1 MLNKIKISKIDKKNK
16 YIAIIFFIVFS
27 IMEIQALGM
36 ESHYKYD
43 LLMCLALLV
52 AAYYFRSKLHL
63 YWGHYFL
70 FSIFLLLH
78 CLGMY
83 QFYEKYPLGV
93 EYDYWVH
100 GYFGLVS
107 SLFILRYF
115 VKSEYRFSGFFC
127 VISTFIV
134 VLGMSSAHEL
144 YEFAGA
150 ILLGEGDGVLFIG
163 AGDID
168 QWDTQK
174 DMLNNLIGA
183 IVGVCLKLVFSQ
195 GSNDY

>member
-1 MLNKIKISKIDKKNK
+1 MFNIKSKDHANNNK
-16 YIAIIFFIVFS
+16 YITIVFILIFIVLEVRAVS
-27 IMEIQALGM
+27 I

-43 LLMCLALLV
+43 ILMCIFLLCAV
-52 AAYYFRSKLHL
+52 YYFRLITHL
-63 YWGHYFL
+63 YWFHYLL

-83 QFYEKYPLGV
+83 QYYEKFPLGI

-100 GYFGLVS
+100 SYFGFVS
-107 SLFILRYF
+107 SIFVLRWLSKFGY
-115 VKSEYRFSGFFC
+115 KFSQAFC
-127 VISTFIV
+127 LVSTFIV
-134 VLGMSSAHEL
+134 VLGVSAAHEL

-183 IVGVCLKLVFSQ
+183 IIGVSLSVVFRRR
-195 GSNDY
+195 